1 MKITCNPCVWLQK
14 LSRVMMNEDGRLIIV
29 WFPLKLEQKI
39 IVLLFLF
46 SCYSYQM
53 LLLLWSLAVIIQC
66 MNMKG
71 LYILACLF
79 VLHIRGYCSVI
90 QMWYCNIFSTSS
102 YQCTRWNRKLGF
114 SLQFSKIEKRSKMQ
128 EFLWRQ

>member
-1 MKITCNPCVWLQK
+1 
-14 LSRVMMNEDGRLIIV
+14 MMNEDGRLIIV

-90 QMWYCNIFSTSS
+90 QM
-102 YQCTRWNRKLGF
+102 
-114 SLQFSKIEKRSKMQ
+114 
-128 EFLWRQ
+128 